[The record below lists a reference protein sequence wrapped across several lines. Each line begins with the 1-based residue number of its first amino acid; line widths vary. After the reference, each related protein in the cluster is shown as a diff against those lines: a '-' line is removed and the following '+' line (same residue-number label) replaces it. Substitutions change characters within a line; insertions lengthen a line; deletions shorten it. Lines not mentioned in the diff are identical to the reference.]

1 MRLFAIVVLVAFLAC
16 SSKSATTA
24 SDAARGID
32 AFANDVDGVVLDENS
47 LPVAN
52 AMVCVLHHDDIP
64 CQVTGANGTYV
75 MALPE
80 LAGDDLAI
88 QVTADGFLGEV
99 LLDEEP
105 AQGISW
111 PTEIPLE
118 MTPDAIVDL
127 ATDAG
132 FTYPGSGG
140 FLEVRIM
147 GGTSGT
153 LTGAT
158 ATIAPA
164 SGEGPVYRGSD
175 GTPMPGSSGTSSNGA
190 VMFGN
195 VAAGVYEVTA
205 SAGSASSATCT
216 VSPGGALLVGDWPAE
231 MAGATTRVEV
241 ADGSITDDVNIICQ

>member
-1 MRLFAIVVLVAFLAC
+1 MKSLVAVAALVAC
-16 SSKSATTA
+16 SSKSAPTT
-24 SDAARGID
+24 SDAAMTSVD
-32 AFANDVDGVVLDENS
+32 AFANDVEGSVFDENN
-47 LPVAN
+47 LPVGG
-52 AMVCVLHHDDIP
+52 AMVCVLHHTEIP
-64 CQVTGANGTYV
+64 CQVTAANGTYV

-80 LAGDDLAI
+80 LAGDDIAI

-105 AQGISW
+105 AQGVSW

-118 MTPDAIVDL
+118 MMPDAIDDL

-140 FLEVRIM
+140 FLEVRVM
-147 GGTSGT
+147 GGAAGV

-158 ATIAPA
+158 ATIAPD

-175 GTPMPGSSGTSSNGA
+175 GTATPSLIGTSSDGG
-190 VMFGN
+190 VLYGN

-205 SAGSASSATCT
+205 LAGSAACT
-216 VSPGGALLVGDWPAE
+216 VAPGGALLVGDWPADV
-231 MAGATTRVEV
+231 AGATTRVEV
-241 ADGSITDDVNIICQ
+241 ADASITNNVNIICN